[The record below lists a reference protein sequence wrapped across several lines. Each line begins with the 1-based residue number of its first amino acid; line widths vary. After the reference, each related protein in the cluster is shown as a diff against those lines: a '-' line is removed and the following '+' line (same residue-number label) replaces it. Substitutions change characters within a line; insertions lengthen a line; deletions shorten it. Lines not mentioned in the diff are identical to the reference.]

1 MRPGQMGARPRLSQG
16 SGIKEA
22 SGSPSPELALQG
34 EDGHVPWPKA
44 QLHHLPH
51 QPIWGWRGQG
61 QSENELAVLA
71 GTWVAGGAGRKE
83 AQTKSYKQ
91 ASL

>member
-1 MRPGQMGARPRLSQG
+1 MRPGQLGARPRLSQG

-44 QLHHLPH
+44 QLHHLLH
-51 QPIWGWRGQG
+51 QPISGWRGLG
-61 QSENELAVLA
+61 PGPE
-71 GTWVAGGAGRKE
+71 
-83 AQTKSYKQ
+83 
-91 ASL
+91 